1 MMHKIKKAATNA
13 KGVENAEFV
22 DYKNRLE
29 MLAAY
34 LRESS
39 GALKESEKTWQ
50 EVCNTQKTFADKF
63 SLRYPDKDSIR
74 DFAKQSSQ
82 SSQKLVKNFVLKSES
97 KAASHWKVDV
107 IVQDYLK
114 EITDIQSEYRQ
125 IDDFGKEVAM
135 YNKKVEDLQN
145 SKKKNKD
152 EEKISRNIEKL
163 NDSREKYEQYLDTVV
178 DKMKHI
184 YNKRN
189 IALKATFVAYW
200 SSQLRAFNMIDNS
213 LDPIRE
219 FVENSV
225 EDLVA
230 IKIRAMTEDDIEQF
244 RVEHL
249 QVDSNGKRSNAST
262 PTSVA
267 SPAATTLAGKEAV
280 PTSPVE
286 EAAAPADPPA
296 AAV

>member
-1 MMHKIKKAATNA
+1 MMHKIKKAATNS
-13 KGVENAEFV
+13 KTVENAEFV
-22 DYKNRLE
+22 DYKNRLD
-29 MLAAY
+29 MISTY

-50 EVCNTQKTFADKF
+50 EVCNTEKVFADKF
-63 SLRYPDKDSIR
+63 ALRYPDKDSIR

-97 KAASHWKVDV
+97 KSASHWKIDV
-107 IVQDYLK
+107 IVQDYIK
-114 EITDIQSEYRQ
+114 EINDIQNEYRSV
-125 IDDFGKEVAM
+125 DDLAKEVAM
-135 YNKKVEDLQN
+135 YSKKVEDLQN

-152 EEKISRNIEKL
+152 EEKLSRNIEKL
-163 NDSREKYEQYLDTVV
+163 NDSREKYEQGLDTIV

-184 YNKRN
+184 YDKRN

-230 IKIRAMTEDDIEQF
+230 IKIRSMTSTDIEQF

-249 QVDSNGKRSNAST
+249 QVDSDGKRSNAST
-262 PTSVA
+262 PTSNASA
-267 SPAATTLAGKEAV
+267 SPTMAEKSDF

-286 EAAAPADPPA
+286 GEATTPADPPV